1 MKKINYLYSIILSIA
16 LLACQ
21 PGETVSQEQ
30 NVNVVQGQETIAISL
45 NNSDWAEKMVQ
56 EPGVILDVR
65 TENEFLQGHIEEGQ
79 LVDISSSDF
88 IAKLESLSLN
98 KSKAIYVYCRSG
110 NRSKKAMTILKDQGF
125 IEIYELDRGVLGWE
139 REGKKLVK

>member
-1 MKKINYLYSIILSIA
+1 MKKIKYLYSIILSIV

-30 NVNVVQGQETIAISL
+30 NVNLAQGQETIAISL
-45 NNSDWAEKMVQ
+45 NNSEWIEKMEQ
-56 EPGVILDVR
+56 KPGVILDVR

-79 LVDISSSDF
+79 LLDITSSDF
-88 IAKLESLSLN
+88 ISKLEGLSLD
-98 KSKAIYVYCRSG
+98 KSQAIYVYCRSG
-110 NRSKKAMTILKDQGF
+110 NRSKTAMTVLKDQGF

>member
-1 MKKINYLYSIILSIA
+1 MKKIKYLYSIILSIV

-30 NVNVVQGQETIAISL
+30 NVNLSQGQETIAISL
-45 NNSDWAEKMVQ
+45 NNSEWIEKMEQ
-56 EPGVILDVR
+56 KPGVILDVR

-79 LVDISSSDF
+79 LLDITSSDF
-88 IAKLESLSLN
+88 ISKLEGLSLD
-98 KSKAIYVYCRSG
+98 KSQAIYVYCRSG
-110 NRSKKAMTILKDQGF
+110 NRSKTAMTVLKDQGF

>member
-1 MKKINYLYSIILSIA
+1 MKKIKYLYSIILSIV
-16 LLACQ
+16 LLSCQ

-30 NVNVVQGQETIAISL
+30 NVNLSQGQETIAISL
-45 NNSDWAEKMVQ
+45 NNSEWIEKMEQ
-56 EPGVILDVR
+56 KPGVILDVR

-79 LVDISSSDF
+79 LLDITSSDF
-88 IAKLESLSLN
+88 ISKLEGLSLD
-98 KSKAIYVYCRSG
+98 KSQAIYVYCRSG
-110 NRSKKAMTILKDQGF
+110 NRSKTAMTVLKDQGF

>member
-1 MKKINYLYSIILSIA
+1 MKKINYLYSIILLIV

-21 PGETVSQEQ
+21 SGETVSQEQ
-30 NVNVVQGQETIAISL
+30 NVNLSQGQETIAISL
-45 NNSDWAEKMVQ
+45 NNSEWIEKMEQ
-56 EPGVILDVR
+56 KPGVILDVR

-79 LVDISSSDF
+79 LLDITSSDF
-88 IAKLESLSLN
+88 ISKLEGLSLD
-98 KSKAIYVYCRSG
+98 KSQAIYVYCRSG
-110 NRSKKAMTILKDQGF
+110 NRSKTAMTVLKDQGF